1 MSANRIA
8 AIDVDVQ
15 KTFTPLCPDELPVP
29 YGDEIVAELNAQAL
43 WADLRVMTK
52 DAHSPKALWVAPS
65 IEQMLTPVGLP
76 DADVS
81 WVAHAVPGTYGFE
94 LLDGLPPVTDYDF
107 LVYKGIEPD
116 MHPYGACYHDLAD
129 RLSTGLIE
137 WLRQQH
143 VSTVLLGGLAFDYC
157 VKQTA
162 LQLKAAGFRVV
173 INKAA
178 CRSISEETESSAAIE
193 LQAAGV
199 ELLDD
204 SQAVGAWLMAQQT
217 NSPVVSR

>member
-1 MSANRIA
+1 MNANRIA

-29 YGDEIVAELNAQAL
+29 YGDEIVSELNAQAQ

-204 SQAVGAWLMAQQT
+204 YQAVGAWLTAQQA

>member
-1 MSANRIA
+1 MTANRIA

-29 YGDEIVAELNAQAL
+29 YGDEIVSELNAQAR

-65 IEQMLTPVGLP
+65 IEQMLMPVGLP

-81 WVAHAVPGTYGFE
+81 WVAHAVPGTFGFE

-116 MHPYGACYHDLAD
+116 MHPYGACYHDLAG

-137 WLRQQH
+137 WLRQQK

-162 LQLKAAGFRVV
+162 LQLKSAGFRVV

-178 CRSISEETESSAAIE
+178 CRAISEETESSAAIE

-204 SQAVGAWLMAQQT
+204 SQAVGAWLMAQQA

>member
-29 YGDEIVAELNAQAL
+29 YGDEIVSELNAQAQ

-116 MHPYGACYHDLAD
+116 MHPYGACYHDLAG

-137 WLRQQH
+137 WLRQQQ

-204 SQAVGAWLMAQQT
+204 SQAVGAWLTAQQA

>member
-1 MSANRIA
+1 MNANRIA

-29 YGDEIVAELNAQAL
+29 YGDEIVSELNAQAQ

-137 WLRQQH
+137 WLRQQL

-204 SQAVGAWLMAQQT
+204 SQAVGAWLTAQQA

>member
-1 MSANRIA
+1 MTANRIA

-29 YGDEIVAELNAQAL
+29 YGDEIVSELNAQAQ

-52 DAHSPKALWVAPS
+52 DAHSPKALWVASS
-65 IEQMLTPVGLP
+65 IEHMLKPVGLP
-76 DADVS
+76 NADVS
-81 WVAHAVPGTYGFE
+81 WVAHAVPGTFGFE
-94 LLDGLPPVTDYDF
+94 LLDGLPAVTDYDF

-116 MHPYGACYHDLAD
+116 MHPYGACYHDLAG

-137 WLRQQH
+137 WLRQQQIA
-143 VSTVLLGGLAFDYC
+143 TVLLGGLAFDYC

-162 LQLKAAGFRVV
+162 LQLKSAGFRVV

-178 CRSISEETESSAAIE
+178 CRAISEETESLATIE

-204 SQAVGAWLMAQQT
+204 SKAVGAWLLAQQA
-217 NSPVVSR
+217 SGPVVSR

>member
-1 MSANRIA
+1 
-8 AIDVDVQ
+8 
-15 KTFTPLCPDELPVP
+15 
-29 YGDEIVAELNAQAL
+29 
-43 WADLRVMTK
+43 MTK

-65 IEQMLTPVGLP
+65 IEQMLMPVGLP

-81 WVAHAVPGTYGFE
+81 WVAHAVPGTFGFE

-107 LVYKGIEPD
+107 LVYKGIGSICTLMAPVITIWLVD
-116 MHPYGACYHDLAD
+116 
-129 RLSTGLIE
+129 STGLIE
-137 WLRQQH
+137 MVASAESFLLVRQRP
-143 VSTVLLGGLAFDYC
+143 AFDYC

-162 LQLKAAGFRVV
+162 LQLKSAGFRVV
-173 INKAA
+173 ITKAA
-178 CRSISEETESSAAIE
+178 CRAISEETESSAAIE

-204 SQAVGAWLMAQQT
+204 SQAVSAWLMAQQA